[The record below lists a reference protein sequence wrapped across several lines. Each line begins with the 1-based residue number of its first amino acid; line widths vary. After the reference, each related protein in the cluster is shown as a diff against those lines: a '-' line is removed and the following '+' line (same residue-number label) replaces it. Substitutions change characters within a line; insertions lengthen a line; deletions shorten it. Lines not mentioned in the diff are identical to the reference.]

1 MQADVSVAQLSD
13 LIPLCSDLPPA
24 TVDQLV
30 GATRVISHA
39 GGRMNHTSLAKALH
53 FSDTH
58 TVGTV
63 GFLSRLGLV
72 DAIGSEVTLTDAG
85 KQIASLGIAARR
97 RHFAERLAH
106 LPIVRQVLN
115 ALAEQPERSL
125 PRDQLLT
132 VLGAEACAADANSLF
147 DHLVAWGRYA
157 HLFAYDEQTEVI
169 SLPKTP
175 RART

>member
-1 MQADVSVAQLSD
+1 MQAKEPITQLSD
-13 LIPLCSDLPPA
+13 LIPICSHLPPA

-39 GGRMNHTSLAKALH
+39 GGRMNHVTLAKALH

-58 TVGTV
+58 TIGTV

-72 DAIGSEVTLTDAG
+72 DAIGSDVTLTDAG
-85 KQIASLGIAARR
+85 KKIASLGISARR

-106 LPIVRQVLN
+106 LPIVRQVLIT
-115 ALAEQPERSL
+115 LAERPERSL

-132 VLGAEACAADANSLF
+132 ALGAESCAADANKLF
-147 DHLVAWGRYA
+147 DHLVEWGRYA
-157 HLFAYDEQTEVI
+157 HLFVYDDQTEVI
-169 SLPKTP
+169 SLPQAP
-175 RART
+175 QAQA